1 MSALAASLQR
11 ALAQRTREGAAR
23 PPLARRLASGPG
35 WQVDDVVC
43 TFGPADRPYEE
54 RHASACLAIVAAG
67 SFGYRC
73 GSGKAGRGRGTELMT
88 PGALMLGEPGACF
101 ECGHRHGAGD
111 RCISFH
117 FDPDWLDEQAAAAG
131 LVPRARRWSALRVP
145 PLRAL
150 APLVARACANVEALE
165 RGAGVPAAW
174 DELAIALAVATLRVS
189 ADGKDVRG
197 PDSLQGRAGSTAGSR
212 PSAAAAAR
220 VAATLRL
227 IEETPDSPHTLAS
240 LAAAAGVSEFYF
252 LRTFSA
258 VAGVTPHQYL
268 LRSRLRVA
276 ALQLCAGEGG
286 EKIVDIALESGFN
299 DLSNFNAAF
308 RAEFGASPRAWRD
321 AMRERELA
329 ATSWPRATS
338 APNAT
343 DTANAAAMQSP

>member
-1 MSALAASLQR
+1 VSALAAGLQR
-11 ALAQRTREGAAR
+11 AVAQRTREGAAR
-23 PPLARRLASGPG
+23 PPIARTLAAGPG
-35 WQVDDVVC
+35 WQADDVIC
-43 TFGPADRPYEE
+43 TLGPADRPYEE

-73 GSGKAGRGRGTELMT
+73 GAGAAQGGRLRSGARSPELMT

-111 RCISFH
+111 RCVSFH

-131 LVPRARRWSALRVP
+131 LAPGARRWSALRVP

-165 RGAGVPAAW
+165 RGAGVCVAW
-174 DELAIALAVATLRVS
+174 DELAVALAVATLRAS
-189 ADGKDVRG
+189 ASGKDVRG
-197 PDSLQGRAGSTAGSR
+197 PARPLGAAQTTGTAQATRATQAASSG

-227 IEETPDSPHTLAS
+227 IEETPDAPHTLAS

-276 ALQLCAGEGG
+276 ALRLLAGEGEG
-286 EKIVDIALESGFN
+286 SGKIVDLALASGFN

-321 AMRERELA
+321 AARAREL
-329 ATSWPRATS
+329 T
-338 APNAT
+338 
-343 DTANAAAMQSP
+343 